1 MHSPLN
7 SACGTGLAL
16 FTAGIFVEQMS
27 KDPKREPEVS
37 VVIPTYNR
45 SALLRKTVDSVLN
58 QHTRVTFEI
67 VVIDNNSSDDTHDVV
82 ASIIN
87 DHPGKVRY
95 VVERKQGNAHA
106 RNRGIEE
113 ANADIIAFVDDDV
126 TVDENWLT
134 SLKTILDSR
143 TDLSFVG
150 GKVLP
155 AWVEP
160 PPSWLTP
167 DHWAPLAL
175 LDYGPDE
182 LPLGGQNPS
191 GLLTANIAF
200 RRNVFKDTG
209 MFLPDLQRVKNMIG
223 SMEDHEFL
231 LRVCRSGKR
240 GIYTPQM
247 VATTYI
253 DNERVTK
260 TYHRRWHTGH
270 GHFYAVLADPDWERS
285 KFRVAGVPSHLI
297 KQTASNALTW
307 VLNLLRGKSDA
318 AFVNECRLRFFSGFV
333 RQRTR
338 RSRNSK

>member
-1 MHSPLN
+1 MTKEPE
-7 SACGTGLAL
+7 
-16 FTAGIFVEQMS
+16 VQ
-27 KDPKREPEVS
+27 PEVS

-45 SALLRKTVDSVLN
+45 SALLRSTVDSVLN
-58 QHTRVTFEI
+58 QDTQVTFEI
-67 VVIDNNSSDDTHDVV
+67 VVIDNNSTDDTHDVV
-82 ASIIN
+82 ESIIE

-113 ANADIIAFVDDDV
+113 AVADIVAFVDDDV
-126 TVDENWLT
+126 TVATDWLT
-134 SLKTILDSR
+134 SLKTVLDSR
-143 TDLSFVG
+143 DDLSFVG

-155 AWVEP
+155 AWIEP

-175 LDYGPDE
+175 LDYGPEE
-182 LPLGGQNPS
+182 LAISGKNPP
-191 GLLTANIAF
+191 GLLTANVAF
-200 RRNVFKDTG
+200 RRSVFKEAGT
-209 MFLPDLQRVKNMIG
+209 FLPDLQRVKNMIG

-231 LRVCRSGKR
+231 LRVCRSGKQ

-247 VATTYI
+247 IATTHI

-285 KFRVAGVPSHLI
+285 KFRVAGVPAHLI
-297 KQTASNALTW
+297 KETAANALTW
-307 VLNLLRGKSDA
+307 VSKMIGGKSDA
-318 AFVNECRLRFFSGFV
+318 AFVNECRLRFFSGFF
-333 RQRTR
+333 RQRR
-338 RSRNSK
+338 RQTTGSSNKSS